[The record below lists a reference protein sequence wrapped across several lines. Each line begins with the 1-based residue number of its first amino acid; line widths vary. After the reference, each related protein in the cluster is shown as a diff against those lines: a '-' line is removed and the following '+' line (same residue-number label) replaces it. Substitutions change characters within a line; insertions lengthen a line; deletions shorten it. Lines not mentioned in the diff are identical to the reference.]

1 MTALIRA
8 LVPLL
13 VAAGAQFGIS
23 WTETDVEVW
32 VNIALWVIAF
42 ASMLSPS
49 FKAWMNHK
57 EDAE

>member
-1 MTALIRA
+1 MTALLRA

-23 WTETDVEVW
+23 WTEAQVEVW

-42 ASMLSPS
+42 ASMISPS
-49 FKAWMNHK
+49 FRAWVEFR
-57 EDAE
+57 EDSK